1 MKIELN
7 GKCKAQELKEL
18 FESVGWRNQNIE
30 KLEKAFV
37 YSWSWFTI
45 RDQIDLIG
53 FVRILSDGI
62 RHAYICNMAIAPRH
76 QNTGIGRK
84 LMQEVMSLL
93 DTNGLLPCLVASP
106 GKNSFYEKYNFNSK
120 SNGFTAMC
128 FR

>member
-18 FESVGWRNQNIE
+18 FESVGWRNHNLE

-37 YSWSWFTI
+37 YSWSWFTV
-45 RDQIDLIG
+45 RDQNDLIG

-62 RHAYICNMAIAPRH
+62 RHAYVCNMAIVPRF
-76 QNTGIGRK
+76 QNMGIGNQ

-93 DTNGLLPCLVASP
+93 DTNNLLPCLVASP
-106 GKNSFYEKYNFNSK
+106 GKTSFYKKYGFNSE
-120 SNGFTAMC
+120 SNEFTAMC